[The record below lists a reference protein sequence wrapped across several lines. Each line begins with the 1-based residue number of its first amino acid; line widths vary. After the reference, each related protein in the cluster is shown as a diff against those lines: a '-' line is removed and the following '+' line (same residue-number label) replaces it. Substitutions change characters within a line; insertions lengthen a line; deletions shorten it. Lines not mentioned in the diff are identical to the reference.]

1 MAKAGPRISVY
12 GRDKAYRD
20 LIRGA
25 GRWMASELMGP
36 RLCDTLTVKI
46 KLVKNLLKDEGVL
59 GDCEW
64 IDDNKRPR
72 EFVIRL
78 YAGPN
83 RKRTLKTLA
92 HEMVHVKQFAR
103 SEMYDHVQ
111 NIDLVTW
118 KGQRVDSNQVSYED
132 QPWEKEAYE
141 MEVPLL
147 NKWAMITSNDSY
159 VWKSR
164 IK

>member
-12 GRDKAYRD
+12 GRDKVYRD
-20 LIRGA
+20 LVRGA
-25 GRWMASELMGP
+25 ARWMAADLMGP
-36 RLCDTLTVKI
+36 RLCDTLTIKVKLERDLF
-46 KLVKNLLKDEGVL
+46 KEEGIL

-64 IDDNKRPR
+64 IGENKRPR

-83 RKRTLKTLA
+83 RKRSLKTLA
-92 HEMVHVKQFAR
+92 HELIHVKQFAR

-141 MEVPLL
+141 MEIPLL
-147 NKWAMITSNDSY
+147 NKWAQVTGNDCYTWRS
-159 VWKSR
+159 KR
-164 IK
+164 I

>member
-1 MAKAGPRISVY
+1 MARSGPRIAVY
-12 GRDKAYRD
+12 GRDKVYRD

-25 GRWMASELMGP
+25 TRWMVADLVGP
-36 RLCDTLTVKI
+36 RLSETLTIKV
-46 KLVKNLLKDEGVL
+46 KLVKDLFKEEGVL

-72 EFVIRL
+72 EFLIRL

-92 HEMVHVKQFAR
+92 HELVLVKQFAR

-118 KGQRVDSNQVSYED
+118 KGQRVDSNKVSYED
-132 QPWEKEAYE
+132 HPWEKEAYE
-141 MEVPLL
+141 METPLL
-147 NKWAMITSNDSY
+147 NKWAHITGNEQY
-159 VWKSR
+159 IWRSR
-164 IK
+164 R